1 MKLLRYGAPGA
12 EKPGLL
18 DQDGQIRDL
27 SGHVGDISGTTLSP
41 DGLAKL
47 AAIDPNSLPLV
58 PGTPRLGACV
68 GSVSKFIAVGLNYKD
83 HAGEPGNW
91 PKEPILF
98 DKAVS
103 ALSGPY
109 DDVVLPRGAPKP
121 DWEVELGVVIGSRAS
136 YVEEAEA
143 LDYVAGYCIVND
155 VSDRGWQNE
164 RGGQWI
170 KGKSADTFGPTG
182 PWLVTKDEI
191 ADVQNLPM
199 FLEVNGVR
207 HQDGTTNNMIFGVAF
222 LVSYLSQFLTLMP
235 GDIIATG
242 TPWGVGGG
250 LTPPQFLKAGDEMRL
265 GIQGLGEQRQK
276 VVASR

>member
-1 MKLLRYGAPGA
+1 MKLLRYGTPGA
-12 EKPGLL
+12 EKPGIL
-18 DQDGQIRDL
+18 DSNGALRDL
-27 SGHVGDISGTTLSP
+27 SGHVSDIAGDTLSP
-41 DGLAKL
+41 AGLAKL
-47 AAIDPNSLPLV
+47 AAIDPASLPLV
-58 PGTPRLGACV
+58 PGKQRLGPCV
-68 GSVSKFIAVGLNYKD
+68 GKVSKFVAVGLNYKD
-83 HAGEPGNW
+83 HAGEPDKW

-103 ALSGPY
+103 ALSGPF

-136 YVEEAEA
+136 YVDEANA
-143 LDYVAGYCIVND
+143 LDHVAGYCVVND

-170 KGKSADTFGPTG
+170 KGKSADSFGPTG

-207 HQDGTTNNMIFGVAF
+207 HQDGNTGNMIFGVAF

-242 TPWGVGGG
+242 TPWGVGVG
-250 LTPPQFLKAGDEMRL
+250 LTPPQFLKAGDVMRL
-265 GIQGLGEQRQK
+265 GIQGLGEQKQT
-276 VVASR
+276 VVANR

>member
-1 MKLLRYGAPGA
+1 MKLLRYGAAGA

-18 DQDGQIRDL
+18 DADGQIRDL
-27 SGHVGDISGTTLSP
+27 SGHVGDISGATLSP
-41 DGLAKL
+41 ESLAKL
-47 AAIDPNSLPLV
+47 AQIDVKSLPLV
-58 PGTPRLGACV
+58 EGSPRLGACV
-68 GSVSKFIAVGLNYKD
+68 GSVSKFVAVGLNYKD
-83 HAGEPGNW
+83 HAGEPDKW

-103 ALSGPY
+103 ALSGPF

-170 KGKSADTFGPTG
+170 KGKSADSFGPTG

-191 ADVQNLPM
+191 KDVQKLPM

-207 HQDGTTNNMIFGVAF
+207 HQDGNTDNMIFGVAF

-265 GIQGLGEQRQK
+265 GIQGLGEQRQR
-276 VVASR
+276 VAASR